1 MNQDDE
7 VLPITPDVLA
17 RMRDDMRKR
26 GLVSSAMDH
35 TDQLEK
41 RRPGRPAGSGE
52 QLAPAERSRQ
62 SRQSRAAQGATRL
75 DFFLDPPQA
84 GQLAELMEQ
93 WDMATRKEVVQHALD
108 IVYQTVA
115 KNRKAPA

>member
-1 MNQDDE
+1 MCNSFNIENMDE
-7 VLPITPDVLA
+7 P
-17 RMRDDMRKR
+17 
-26 GLVSSAMDH
+26 
-35 TDQLEK
+35 K

-52 QLAPAERSRQ
+52 QLAPIERNRKSRQ
-62 SRQSRAAQGATRL
+62 KRAVDGSTRL

-84 GQLAELMEQ
+84 GQLAELMAQ

-108 IVYQTVA
+108 IVHQTVA

>member
-1 MNQDDE
+1 MDE
-7 VLPITPDVLA
+7 P
-17 RMRDDMRKR
+17 
-26 GLVSSAMDH
+26 
-35 TDQLEK
+35 K

-52 QLAPAERSRQ
+52 QLAPIERNRKTRQ
-62 SRQSRAAQGATRL
+62 KRALDGSTRL

-108 IVYQTVA
+108 IVHQTVA